1 MPPSDGA
8 NEVTRIDLKDI
19 KSPTR
24 HHKRRPTTI
33 DVPGLTKS
41 KTSPDGL
48 ISKEDSGSKL
58 VIVMVGLPATGKS
71 FITNKLSR
79 FLNYSLYYCKVF
91 NVGNTRRKFAKEHG
105 LKDQDSKFFDPKNA
119 DSTRLRDKWAMDTLD
134 ELLDYLLEGSG
145 SVGIFDATN
154 TSRER
159 RKKRS
164 G

>member
-1 MPPSDGA
+1 MFKPVDFS
-8 NEVTRIDLKDI
+8 E
-19 KSPTR
+19 
-24 HHKRRPTTI
+24 
-33 DVPGLTKS
+33 
-41 KTSPDGL
+41 TSPVPPD
-48 ISKEDSGSKL
+48 IDRSKL

-145 SVGIFDATN
+145 SIMILVFNEILLGPQ
-154 TSRER
+154 
-159 RKKRS
+159 
-164 G
+164 

>member
-1 MPPSDGA
+1 MSDTPISSNWNSPGITEENTPSDSPENSATNLKSLHRLHINDETQLKNAKIPTNDTTDYMPPSDGA

-79 FLNYSLYYCKVF
+79 F
-91 NVGNTRRKFAKEHG
+91 
-105 LKDQDSKFFDPKNA
+105 
-119 DSTRLRDKWAMDTLD
+119 
-134 ELLDYLLEGSG
+134 
-145 SVGIFDATN
+145 
-154 TSRER
+154 
-159 RKKRS
+159 
-164 G
+164 